1 MAESDLASTIDPAE
15 LVALLDEM
23 ACRKVIGR
31 YGSTLDWRDEAA
43 LASTVWPDAVID
55 YGFFKGSGEEF
66 VQTFLS
72 IERAAG
78 RPFHILACE
87 QLEVR
92 SPYAEA
98 ESLGL
103 SITFEAPTEGTK
115 TTRQYWGRYLDQLQK
130 RGKEW
135 RISRRT
141 YIAHG
146 VFDVDITHA
155 PQGTIEGLYVAENLT
170 VHHPLFRA
178 FR

>member
-1 MAESDLASTIDPAE
+1 MSQSDAGFDAAE

-31 YGSTLDWRDEAA
+31 YGSALDWRDEAA

-66 VQTFLS
+66 VQAFMP

-78 RPFHILACE
+78 RPFHILVTE
-87 QLEVR
+87 QLDVR
-92 SPYAEA
+92 TPFAQA
-98 ESLGL
+98 ESLGFSL
-103 SITFEAPTEGTK
+103 TFENPAAGVK
-115 TTRQYWGRYLDQLQK
+115 TVRQYWGRYLDRLEK

-135 RISRRT
+135 KIIQRT

-146 VFDVDITHA
+146 VFDVDITNGSV
-155 PQGTIEGLYVAENLT
+155 GTIEGLHVAENLT
-170 VHHPLFRA
+170 VDHPFFKSYR
-178 FR
+178 